1 MKTPY
6 KRFAV
11 IAIIL
16 VASILLGVA
25 VDRVWDKIDRN
36 THPDDHLQYVRKYAY
51 EYNISEVV
59 IFAVI
64 KVESDFDTNAESVAG
79 ARGLMQMLP
88 STFEWLTG
96 DEHLGEHLHKD
107 ELFDPEVS
115 IRYGTYYLNYL
126 YQKFDRNMDT
136 ALAAYNGGEGNVAK
150 WLADEQYSDGNGNLT
165 DIPFEETKNYVQKV
179 NKEMKTY
186 RNLYYKNSNEV
197 NEE

>member
-16 VASILLGVA
+16 VAAILLGVA
-25 VDRVWDKIDRN
+25 VDLVWDKIDRN

-88 STFEWLTG
+88 STYYWLATKIG
-96 DEHLGEHLHKD
+96 DSNPD
-107 ELFDPEVS
+107 EKLLFDPETN
-115 IRYGTYYLNYL
+115 IRYGTYYLQYL
-126 YQKFDRNMDT
+126 YSRFGTWEK
-136 ALAAYNGGEGNVAK
+136 AIIAYNWGEGNFSEF
-150 WLADEQYSDGNGNLT
+150 LDEEGYASGDY
-165 DIPFEETKNYVQKV
+165 DSIPVKETRNYIKKVMHHWKKYEE
-179 NKEMKTY
+179 
-186 RNLYYKNSNEV
+186 LY
-197 NEE
+197 